1 MDDKD
6 TDNNIASS
14 SSSPRLKSSSSNG
27 HGIHITTAGGGPS
40 SCFQSTVCL
49 LDWWLIRTQN
59 EFQGNTLGVEGF
71 TSTEQQAVRLFSSAP
86 IAKRYD
92 VFTLVTC
99 DAVSILLKGLINK
112 RRTALNGF
120 PHKVSQ
126 SFLFG
131 FPSNWEQYAQNPIPQ
146 HHSVSVSTTVPALET
161 SIPTTSQ
168 HQTPNKHVEDSQ
180 HQFNVTPTASR
191 RRRSHRL
198 LRNLEDNQNNP
209 PASLCFLDKNNDNY
223 NVSPTSGTGRLL
235 HTLDYDKLN
244 SPVAVTIHSGTGRRK
259 MDASSK
265 SPIHSTPRLPKNS
278 SAKITTKSKQD
289 QVLVCGS
296 KADSRNLKNKAG
308 QQTDAKEEST
318 PRKHTK
324 RKIVFD
330 TEVTPQARYE
340 KAKVSV
346 VSPEF
351 LSYGRSRSGR
361 LLLPVME
368 FWRNQKP
375 IYDVDRKVVGIQDN
389 IPVMSRGGRSEP
401 QKKQKL

>member
-1 MDDKD
+1 MDVKAKR
-6 TDNNIASS
+6 TDNIAASS
-14 SSSPRLKSSSSNG
+14 SSPKLKSSSSNG
-27 HGIHITTAGGGPS
+27 HGVRIMTAGGGS
-40 SCFQSTVCL
+40 YSCFQST
-49 LDWWLIRTQN
+49 
-59 EFQGNTLGVEGF
+59 
-71 TSTEQQAVRLFSSAP
+71 
-86 IAKRYD
+86 
-92 VFTLVTC
+92 
-99 DAVSILLKGLINK
+99 
-112 RRTALNGF
+112 
-120 PHKVSQ
+120 VSQ

-146 HHSVSVSTTVPALET
+146 HHSVSTTVPALET

-191 RRRSHRL
+191 GRRSHRL
-198 LRNLEDNQNNP
+198 LRNLEDNQNNF

-223 NVSPTSGTGRLL
+223 NVSSTSGTGRLL

-244 SPVAVTIHSGTGRRK
+244 SPPVAVTIYSGTGRRK

-265 SPIHSTPRLPKNS
+265 SPIHSTPRVHKNS
-278 SAKITTKSKQD
+278 SAKITTKRKQD
-289 QVLVCGS
+289 QMLVCGS

-308 QQTDAKEEST
+308 QQTDAKEVST

-330 TEVTPQARYE
+330 TEVTPQAQYE

-346 VSPEF
+346 VSPEC

-389 IPVMSRGGRSEP
+389 IPVMSRGLYLEVDLSHRKSKNCRGVR
-401 QKKQKL
+401 